1 MHKTSLPRRALGRK
15 NGRGPAGAGPTC
27 PTCPVCE
34 LLALNSNVPVAATFS
49 FAGLSARGGLTGDHV
64 DGWGLG
70 FHGGEACQVFV
81 DTGRACDAPLA
92 GFLQQHPP
100 RATTVL
106 AHVRKATQGAVALS
120 NCHPFQR
127 TWRGRHWLF
136 CHNGD
141 LKDYAPRLDGAFL
154 PVGATDSERAF
165 CWLLQELDRTV
176 PGADL
181 RGTTDDPDFVDALA
195 GLVPRIS
202 RHGAFNFLLT
212 DGHVV
217 VAHCSTRMS
226 WLLRRHPF
234 GSARLLDRDLE
245 IDLDRFNRPGD
256 RMAVVATAPLTQHE
270 PWQLMA
276 PGELRVFGQG
286 RLLAARNLAAPR
298 RQPGTFAVLEVAG
311 P

>member
-1 MHKTSLPRRALGRK
+1 MDRAWCAPHRS
-15 NGRGPAGAGPTC
+15 RI
-27 PTCPVCE
+27 VCE
-34 LLALNSNVPVAATFS
+34 LLALNSNVPVTATFS

-70 FHGGEACQVFV
+70 FHGGDACQVFV

-92 GFLQQHPP
+92 QFLQHHPP

-106 AHVRKATQGAVALS
+106 AHVRKATQGAVALA

-141 LKDYAPRLDGAFL
+141 LKDFAPRLDGGFR
-154 PVGATDSERAF
+154 PTGATDSERAF
-165 CWLLQELDRTV
+165 CWLLQELERAA
-176 PGADL
+176 PGA
-181 RGTTDDPDFVDALA
+181 RPGEPVAWPAVVEALA
-195 GLVPRIS
+195 TLVPRIS
-202 RHGAFNFLLT
+202 RHGAFNLLLT
-212 DGHVV
+212 DGHVL

-245 IDLDRFNRPGD
+245 VDLDRFNQPGD
-256 RMAVVATAPLTQHE
+256 QMAVVATAPLTHDE
-270 PWQLMA
+270 PWQAMV
-276 PGELRVFGQG
+276 PGELRVFGEGQ
-286 RLLAARNLAAPR
+286 LLATRRLSAPQPEPAA
-298 RQPGTFAVLEVAG
+298 TAAA
-311 P
+311 